1 MSMRLFKV
9 LLLCIMTIP
18 VCGQSTYLKLKD
30 GTKIFVDEAGKGQTL
45 VFIPGWTMTH
55 RFFEHQKRHFSKN
68 YHVLS
73 YDPRGQGRS
82 NETTFKNTYKDHAD
96 DLQQILQQKNLQ
108 EVVLIGWSSGCLTV
122 YEYLRT
128 FGFDAVDKVVLIDEP
143 PKWIG
148 DVENEWVY
156 GSFGD
161 YRSSLK
167 GLISGPS
174 EPEGIIDWMLSE
186 PFDSLTLNWMSE
198 EMLMTSPHVGL
209 SLYIDGLVSDYQ
221 LDLIRSS
228 QKVPT
233 LAMIRWNW
241 FDEAKSWLDIYAPGI
256 KLNRLSSHAMF
267 WERPDV
273 FNEMLTTFL
282 EKPLDLKTGPVI
294 PQRGNMLI
302 PRYGPSAVTDGESI
316 YVYGGAPNGGRN
328 GEDFMHHGLTSS
340 IERINPLTLES
351 EYFGSGLHR
360 RANHA
365 SVYLNQQI
373 VTCGG
378 RSQIGLSRPRMNSCE
393 YLELST
399 GLHKEMPSLPEALRT
414 LGMVEVSGAL
424 YVFGGLTD
432 GSDYSDRAYRL
443 KADAQAWEQLPE
455 IPDGY
460 TGQAITVGDEIYL
473 IGGYNGKAM
482 KSVMIFDTQ
491 TSNWR
496 MAPELPYP
504 LSAYSSIVK
513 DQSVFIFGDYQ
524 RQDVVHR
531 YDTEEE
537 KLYLL
542 QEKIT
547 PRRHTAAVLIDNKAV
562 IIGGNQT
569 SAGKALTTIE
579 SFDLERMSQGTEA
592 AREEK

>member
-1 MSMRLFKV
+1 MRLFKV
-9 LLLCIMTIP
+9 LLLWIITVPIY
-18 VCGQSTYLKLKD
+18 GQGTYLTLND
-30 GTKIFVDEAGKGQTL
+30 GARIFVDEVGEGQTL
-45 VFIPGWTMTH
+45 LFIPGWTMTH
-55 RFFEHQKRHFSKN
+55 KFFEHQKSHYAAN
-68 YHVLS
+68 YHVLL

-82 NETTFKNTYKDHAD
+82 DKTTFKNTYKDHAD
-96 DLQQILQQKNLQ
+96 DLQQILQQRDLSN
-108 EVVLIGWSSGCLTV
+108 VVLIGWSSGCLTV

-128 FGFDAVDKVVLIDEP
+128 YGFDSVDKVVLIDEP

-148 DVENEWVY
+148 DTENEWVY

-174 EPEGIIDWMLSE
+174 EPDGIIDWMLNE
-186 PFDSLTLNWMSE
+186 PYDRLTLDWMSE
-198 EMLMTSPHVGL
+198 EILMTPPHVGL

-256 KLNRLSSHAMF
+256 KLNRISSHAMF
-267 WERPDV
+267 WERPEV

-282 EKPLDLKTGPVI
+282 ERPHEIKSGPVI
-294 PQRGNMLI
+294 PQQGEMLI
-302 PRYGPSAVTDGESI
+302 PRYGPTAVTDGESI

-328 GEDFMHHGLTSS
+328 GEDFMHHGLTASM
-340 IERINPLTLES
+340 ERIDPLTLKS
-351 EYFGSGLHR
+351 EYFGSGLYR

-365 SVYLNQQI
+365 SVFRDQQI
-373 VTCGG
+373 ISCGG

-399 GLHKEMPSLPEALRT
+399 GLHKAMPSLPEALRT
-414 LGMVEVSGAL
+414 LGMAEVNGDL
-424 YVFGGLTD
+424 YVFGGLTN

-443 KADAQAWEQLPE
+443 KVDAQAWEQLPE

-460 TGQAITVGDEIYL
+460 TGQAITVGDKIYL

-482 KSVMIFDTQ
+482 RSVMIFDTQ
-491 TSNWR
+491 TAKWR

-504 LSAYSSIVK
+504 LSAYSAVVK
-513 DQSVFIFGDYQ
+513 DQSIFIFGDYQ
-524 RQDVVHR
+524 QQDVVHR
-531 YDTEEE
+531 YDIKEG
-537 KLYLL
+537 KLYRL

-547 PRRHTAAVLIDNKAV
+547 PRRHTAAVLIDGKAI

-569 SAGKALTTIE
+569 SAGKALTAIE
-579 SFDLERMSQGTEA
+579 SFDLERMSQGTLVSD
-592 AREEK
+592 KGK